1 MKNLDI
7 FKTFFLQY
15 NTSQLKKPNYPTG
28 YPVSGCQMSQ
38 ISGTVRMSKT
48 IILT

>member
-7 FKTFFLQY
+7 FKTFFY

-38 ISGTVRMSKT
+38 ISGTFRMSKT